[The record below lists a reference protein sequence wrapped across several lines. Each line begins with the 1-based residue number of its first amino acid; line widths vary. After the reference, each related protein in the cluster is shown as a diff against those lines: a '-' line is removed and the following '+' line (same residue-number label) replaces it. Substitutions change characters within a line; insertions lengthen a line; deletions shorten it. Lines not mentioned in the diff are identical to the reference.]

1 MRLRQEPG
9 NEDRR
14 EPGNEARRDLGMRL
28 EEINEGTL
36 PDGSELLLVI

>member
-1 MRLRQEPG
+1 MRLG
-9 NEDRR
+9 
-14 EPGNEARRDLGMRL
+14 RDLRMRL